1 MAIIKTSF
9 TLRLNL
15 IDHAKI
21 KKIAESQ
28 NRSMTNMIETL
39 VKEKIKEY
47 EKENGEIEL
56 TDEEIILS
64 YPRPRCQALGR
75 AQKNRSFPPF
85 LFRRNCGTSL
95 LRCAAK
101 HSFSGFFLLSAQPQ
115 PPNEATHRLL
125 GQSPGAFRRSA
136 KRKP

>member
-39 VKEKIKEY
+39 VTEKITEY

-56 TDEEIILS
+56 TDEEII
-64 YPRPRCQALGR
+64 G
-75 AQKNRSFPPF
+75 
-85 LFRRNCGTSL
+85 
-95 LRCAAK
+95 
-101 HSFSGFFLLSAQPQ
+101 
-115 PPNEATHRLL
+115 E
-125 GQSPGAFRRSA
+125 
-136 KRKP
+136 

>member
-15 IDHAKI
+15 IDNAKI

-39 VKEKIKEY
+39 VEEKIKEY

-56 TDEEIILS
+56 TDEDII
-64 YPRPRCQALGR
+64 G
-75 AQKNRSFPPF
+75 
-85 LFRRNCGTSL
+85 
-95 LRCAAK
+95 
-101 HSFSGFFLLSAQPQ
+101 
-115 PPNEATHRLL
+115 E
-125 GQSPGAFRRSA
+125 
-136 KRKP
+136 

>member
-21 KKIAESQ
+21 KKIAEEQ

-39 VKEKIKEY
+39 VKDKIKEY

-56 TDEEIILS
+56 TDEDII
-64 YPRPRCQALGR
+64 G
-75 AQKNRSFPPF
+75 
-85 LFRRNCGTSL
+85 
-95 LRCAAK
+95 
-101 HSFSGFFLLSAQPQ
+101 
-115 PPNEATHRLL
+115 E
-125 GQSPGAFRRSA
+125 
-136 KRKP
+136 

>member
-1 MAIIKTSF
+1 VSSFIIQDQ
-9 TLRLNL
+9 

-56 TDEEIILS
+56 TDEEII
-64 YPRPRCQALGR
+64 G
-75 AQKNRSFPPF
+75 
-85 LFRRNCGTSL
+85 
-95 LRCAAK
+95 
-101 HSFSGFFLLSAQPQ
+101 
-115 PPNEATHRLL
+115 E
-125 GQSPGAFRRSA
+125 
-136 KRKP
+136 